1 MEHLESARLLPTS
14 ARSLMP
20 LRLWQPVN
28 VAEAMAGMAQSARQV
43 VLAGGTDLVAQY
55 NEGLMPSDLI
65 DISRIDV
72 LRQLRQDDGV
82 WHIGALVTHDAGS
95 AHAQLRSQV
104 PGFARAWSRIANPRI
119 RFSATLGGNLMARRT
134 RYECAVL
141 LQALK
146 ARLNL
151 ATADDVT
158 QLGVEALWQGALPE
172 RALLTVV
179 EIDTRALVAF
189 DYARSLRPLM
199 TQALS
204 VWREPP
210 GLRLHLAL
218 ATEYLP
224 PVSLALS
231 LPGSAAQPWRAQA
244 AAIARELF
252 AGLPSSFADVQISP
266 DYARRAGA
274 ALLARQLESLHV

>member
-1 MEHLESARLLPTS
+1 MEHLQSAGLLPTS

-20 LRLWQPVN
+20 LRLWQPAS
-28 VAEAMAGMAQSARQV
+28 VAEAMACMAQSAHPV

-55 NEGLMPSDLI
+55 NEGLTPSDLI
-65 DISRIDV
+65 DISRMDA

-119 RFSATLGGNLMARRT
+119 RLRATLGGNLMARRT

-141 LQALK
+141 LQALQ
-146 ARLNL
+146 ARLNF
-151 ATADDVT
+151 ATAHEAL
-158 QLGVEALWQGALPE
+158 QLGVEALWQGAGPE
-172 RALLTVV
+172 HALLTGV

-189 DYARSLRPLM
+189 DYERSLRPLM

-204 VWREPP
+204 VWSVPA
-210 GLRLHLAL
+210 GVRLHLVL

-231 LPGSAAQPWRAQA
+231 LPGSKSQPWKVRS

-252 AGLPSSFADVQISP
+252 AGLPSSFADAQLSA